1 MRAPPRGEVW
11 LVDLGLAAKVRP
23 CLVLSV
29 PIEGADRSI
38 VTLVPHTTKGR
49 GSRFEVA
56 VPVRFLKP
64 GAFDAQG
71 LVTVPIPWLIRR
83 VGVLTV
89 AQIQLVESAVCRWLG
104 IDVITAPG
112 ERRMAGT

>member
-1 MRAPPRGEVW
+1 MRSPPRGEVW

-29 PIEGADRSI
+29 PVEDTDRTLVS
-38 VTLVPHTTKGR
+38 LVPHTTSVR

-56 VPVRFLKP
+56 TAAKFLKP

-71 LVTVPIPWLIRR
+71 LVTVPLIRLVRR
-83 VGVLTV
+83 VGVLGPS
-89 AQIQLVESAVCRWLG
+89 QLEAVEGAVRAWLG
-104 IDVITAPG
+104 ISDT
-112 ERRMAGT
+112 